1 MPLDQKSPV
10 PWWYRA
16 RYFSGVPGRI
26 RKLPPRGKLVARVS
40 TVRIRRAQHGLQGTD
55 RTLGERR
62 LSRRRKDAIDRG
74 RRTTALGDPAREA
87 PPGNHGGAMATTGS
101 HRAKPLG
108 ERGRCERR
116 RTKRG
121 PGERCQGAAARTA
134 PCVAGPAHKRD
145 PSAARPIVMAVLR
158 WKPV

>member
-1 MPLDQKSPV
+1 MPQTYSLTGARLLPQQAGAFFIRSSENYGMPLNQKSPV
-10 PWWYRA
+10 PQWYRA
-16 RYFSGVPGRI
+16 RYCSGAPRRI
-26 RKLPPRGKLVARVS
+26 RKLPRGEIGDAGVDGPGGVAR
-40 TVRIRRAQHGLQGTD
+40 RRSET
-55 RTLGERR
+55 RRER
-62 LSRRRKDAIDRG
+62 
-74 RRTTALGDPAREA
+74 P
-87 PPGNHGGAMATTGS
+87 PPGDHGGAMATTGS

-121 PGERCQGAAARTA
+121 PGERCQGAAARAA